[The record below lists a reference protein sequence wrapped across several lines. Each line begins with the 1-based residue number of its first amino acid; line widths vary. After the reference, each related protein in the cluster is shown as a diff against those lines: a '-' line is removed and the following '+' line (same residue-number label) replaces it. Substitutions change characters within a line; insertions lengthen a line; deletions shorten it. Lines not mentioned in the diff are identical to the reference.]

1 MIITNLKLT
10 EHEINN
16 NPAAYQRLKDQQTIL
31 LCVVI
36 QNYKQRVQNVL

>member
-1 MIITNLKLT
+1 MSIRNLKLT
-10 EHEINN
+10 EHEVT

-36 QNYKQRVQNVL
+36 QNYKQRVQNIL